1 MKISTNENGYSAVFK
16 DRKEYD
22 SFLGLVRD
30 ILDSRQE
37 DEGTSNI
44 DLDKLISDVR
54 YYNDTV
60 TVVHWKDGTT
70 TKSRCQNNDTFNKE
84 LGLAMCIIRKVV
96 NNRSYNKVFKK
107 YACE

>member
-1 MKISTNENGYSAVFK
+1 MKISFKENNFLTSFK
-16 DRKEYD
+16 DQNEEDTFVQFVNALIESRKEKK
-22 SFLGLVRD
+22 
-30 ILDSRQE
+30 
-37 DEGTSNI
+37 GTSNI

-107 YACE
+107 YACD